1 MSSSRSD
8 QTSNTTTT
16 DNRQI
21 VDNGGIA
28 VGQQSQV
35 TINQVPDELIAMQGE
50 VIQSLAKVA
59 EQSKAQQRSDTLQ
72 MGDGLVKV
80 GIPAA
85 LIAFVILKGK
95 G

>member
-21 VDNGGIA
+21 VDNGAIA
-28 VGQQSQV
+28 VGQNSTV
-35 TINQVPDELIAMQGE
+35 TVNQVPDELIAMQGE
-50 VIQSLAKVA
+50 VIKSLATVA
-59 EQSKAQQRSDTLQ
+59 QTSKLQQRSGNLQ
-72 MGDGLVKV
+72 MGDGLIKV